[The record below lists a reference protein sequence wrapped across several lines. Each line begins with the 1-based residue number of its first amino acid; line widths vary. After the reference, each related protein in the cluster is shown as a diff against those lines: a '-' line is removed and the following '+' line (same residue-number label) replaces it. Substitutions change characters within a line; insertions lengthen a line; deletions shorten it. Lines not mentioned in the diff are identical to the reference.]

1 MLLYTL
7 FRETHL
13 YTVIFASSFCFHAA
27 LISFKEEKQL
37 RSSCFATSNKC
48 DYNAFTTESS
58 PNLHLFFL
66 YSYSTFFTKTMSPCQ
81 HFYLFSLRIWKFLL
95 GSAFGFFFSFSQRYR
110 LRFPASLF
118 FVSTQLMPGTY
129 IGVEGKCKPPMD
141 ELCSCVTGSS
151 VSPMVP
157 SCRLA
162 LHGIVASVNVI
173 RHY

>member
-27 LISFKEEKQL
+27 LISFKEEKRL

-81 HFYLFSLRIWKFLL
+81 HFYLFSLRIWKF
-95 GSAFGFFFSFSQRYR
+95 GSDSALGFFSLSRNATDYASPHR
-110 LRFPASLF
+110 CSLF
-118 FVSTQLMPGTY
+118 RRSSCPGRTLASR
-129 IGVEGKCKPPMD
+129 G
-141 ELCSCVTGSS
+141 S
-151 VSPMVP
+151 VS
-157 SCRLA
+157 RQ
-162 LHGIVASVNVI
+162 
-173 RHY
+173 